1 MAIRERTWEWNGKT
15 KKAWVYEWTDLKGKR
30 RLKTFKTK
38 KQAQE
43 FEATTRV
50 DIKAGTHIADG
61 DSITVADAGKLW
73 LATGEE
79 DGLKRSSIARNR
91 NHVDLHIDP
100 LIGATKLNKLTVAA
114 VRGFADRLRDEG
126 RSKALAK
133 MVLVSLGSIL
143 ADAHERGLATSN
155 PVRDLKRRR
164 SKRKGK
170 AVADVRPPLAIGVD
184 IPHPDEIRAL
194 LAKATGKRRALVAL
208 LAFSG
213 LRGGEMRALRWQDV
227 DFADGAISVR
237 RAADLWG
244 DIHPTGKNEAAYRT
258 IPVPPIVINALKE
271 WKLACPLRDTSK
283 KDANGEAIK
292 VLDLV
297 FPNSKGRVQFHQN
310 IDKRDWQPL
319 QVAAGVSV
327 PVLDEDGEPVLDKE
341 KKPVMAPK
349 YTGLH
354 ALRHF
359 FCSWC
364 AARRRDGGLE
374 LPLKTVQVRMG
385 HGDLSMTANRYG
397 HLWPAADNAG
407 ELAAAE
413 QVFMSLVAAV

>member
-15 KKAWVYEWTDLKGKR
+15 KKAWVYEWRDLKGKK
-30 RLKTFKTK
+30 RLKTFRSK
-38 KQAQE
+38 KQAQD
-43 FEATTRV
+43 FESTTRV
-50 DIKAGTHIADG
+50 DIKNGTHIADG
-61 DSITVADAGKLW
+61 DSITVAQAGELW
-73 LATGEE
+73 LATCQE
-79 DGLKRSSIARNR
+79 DGLKRSSMARNR
-91 NHVDLHIDP
+91 NHTELHINP
-100 LIGATKLNKLTVAA
+100 LIGPTRLNKLTVAA
-114 VRGFADRLRDEG
+114 VRTFADRLRDKG
-126 RSKALAK
+126 RSKALSK

-184 IPHPDEIRAL
+184 IPHPDEIRTL
-194 LAKATGKRRALVAL
+194 LGQATGKRRAFVAL

-213 LRGGEMRALRWQDV
+213 LRGGELRALRWEDV
-227 DFADGAISVR
+227 DFAESAVR
-237 RAADLWG
+237 VRQAADLWG

-258 IPVPPIVINALKE
+258 IPVPPLVINALKE
-271 WKLACPLRDTSK
+271 WKLACPLRDTGK
-283 KDANGEAIK
+283 HDANGDPIK
-292 VLDLV
+292 ELYLV
-297 FPNSKGRVQFHQN
+297 FPNSKGRVQFHQH
-310 IDKRDWQPL
+310 IDRRDWQPL

-327 PVLDEDGEPVLDKE
+327 PMLDEDGAPVLTKD

-364 AARRRDGGLE
+364 AARKEDGGLG

-385 HGDLSMTANRYG
+385 HGDLSMTGNRYG
-397 HLWPAADNAG
+397 HLWPAADDAG

-413 QVFMSLVAAV
+413 RVFMAG